1 VDSQAESQAESM
13 DEIGTWGDVG
23 ISREVGKGEVW
34 LSLEGEVWLSL
45 EGEDWEEYS
54 TYIFNIGK

>member
-1 VDSQAESQAESM
+1 MDSQAESQAESM

-34 LSLEGEVWLSL
+34 LSLEGE
-45 EGEDWEEYS
+45 DWEEYS